1 MGANFAKHIPNILCM
16 YDIAWSLCVLEKC
29 VAFGLDYLSLSFALI
44 WFGRTLDFIWA
55 TDSTIQHRNRN
66 NTQIAFVVGGKG
78 RLLKHTQTHTSCVP
92 CGICGESRMRGSRSW
107 WRQLDDNSDAVI
119 AAPDAPHP
127 HYHHHHPFSL
137 NYLLLRRS
145 SYCVFG
151 VMYLV
156 CVCGDHH
163 AKQFELNRWTWI
175 DEINFISFLVFSLAH
190 SFCLRLYAFRF
201 LKFCWVTPEAIK

>member
-1 MGANFAKHIPNILCM
+1 M
-16 YDIAWSLCVLEKC
+16 YDIACSLCVLEKC
-29 VAFGLDYLSLSFALI
+29 VAFGLDYLSLSFALMFRSHTGLYMGD
-44 WFGRTLDFIWA
+44 WFNDSASESKQYTDCVCCWGKRA
-55 TDSTIQHRNRN
+55 TFKT
-66 NTQIAFVVGGKG
+66 
-78 RLLKHTQTHTSCVP
+78 HTHTHTSCVP

-107 WRQLDDNSDAVI
+107 WRQLDDISDAVI

-145 SYCVFG
+145 SCCVFG

-156 CVCGDHH
+156 CVCGDHY

-190 SFCLRLYAFRF
+190 SFCLRLCVSL
-201 LKFCWVTPEAIK
+201 LKILLGHTRSD